1 MFQLFESFQ
10 VVRATDIYILWGGG
24 PLNKYLIEQL
34 REKELLRET
43 NAIVSEFLSFLMEL
57 KRF

>member
-34 REKELLRET
+34 REKGMAERPMPL
-43 NAIVSEFLSFLMEL
+43 
-57 KRF
+57 